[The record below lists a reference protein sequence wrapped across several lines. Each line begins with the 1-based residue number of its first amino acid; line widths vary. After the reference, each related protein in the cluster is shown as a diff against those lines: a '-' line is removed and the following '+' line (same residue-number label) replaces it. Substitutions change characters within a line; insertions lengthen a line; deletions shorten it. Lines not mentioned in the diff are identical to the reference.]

1 MTNLRL
7 VLADQLTH
15 SITSLSGIDRKN
27 DVVIMSELI
36 REFTYVKHHKK
47 KIAFILSAM
56 RHFAKELRDTKI
68 KVDYTSLDTPYNT
81 GSLKSEIQRAIQKY
95 KPTKIIV
102 TSPSEYRI
110 LKDIEQ
116 WQNNFD
122 LPIEIRP
129 DNRFLYTPQEF
140 KEWANNRKQLR
151 MEYFGSFAFLMGIDS
166 KWRKV

>member
-1 MTNLRL
+1 MINLRL

-68 KVDYTSLDTPYNT
+68 KVDYTSLDTPIILDL
-81 GSLKSEIQRAIQKY
+81 LKARYKELFKSINLQK
-95 KPTKIIV
+95 
-102 TSPSEYRI
+102 
-110 LKDIEQ
+110 L
-116 WQNNFD
+116 
-122 LPIEIRP
+122 
-129 DNRFLYTPQEF
+129 
-140 KEWANNRKQLR
+140 
-151 MEYFGSFAFLMGIDS
+151 
-166 KWRKV
+166 

>member
-1 MTNLRL
+1 MINLRL

-68 KVDYTSLDTPYNT
+68 KVDYTSLLDF
-81 GSLKSEIQRAIQKY
+81 GQIASIFRR
-95 KPTKIIV
+95 KIC
-102 TSPSEYRI
+102 PNKRN
-110 LKDIEQ
+110 LH
-116 WQNNFD
+116 
-122 LPIEIRP
+122 
-129 DNRFLYTPQEF
+129 
-140 KEWANNRKQLR
+140 
-151 MEYFGSFAFLMGIDS
+151 
-166 KWRKV
+166 